1 MSQCNQGSSPWTRL
15 GLRRFGGDTHERLVT
30 FEYDSISEG
39 PIINVHLKFIDPDT
53 IDIRVATPVSETVFS
68 GVSATLSA
76 QSIIKSTLSGQQ
88 LHTTVVS
95 QPPAPAGPGSTLA
108 GEERLHVFHNGQRTI
123 LRVPV
128 PEWLRALGDSTEAA
142 AASKSGG
149 SVRAP
154 MPSLVVDV
162 KVKEGEKVAK
172 GATLVVLESMK
183 TETVLRAG
191 VAGVARVVGCRKGD
205 MVEEGRVLIEID
217 EEGEQNA

>member
-1 MSQCNQGSSPWTRL
+1 MLQRGEASSPWTRL
-15 GLRRFGGDTHERLVT
+15 GPRRFGGDAYERLVT
-30 FEYDSISEG
+30 FQYDSASEG
-39 PIINVHLKFIDPDT
+39 PGISVHLKFVTPDSV
-53 IDIRVATPVSETVFS
+53 DIRVATSTSETVFP
-68 GVSATLSA
+68 GVAATLNA
-76 QSIIKSTLSGQQ
+76 PSIVKSTLSGQQ
-88 LHTTVVS
+88 LVTTVVS
-95 QPPAPAGPGSTLA
+95 QPPAPIGPGSALA

-162 KVKEGEKVAK
+162 RVKEGEKVEK
-172 GATLVVLESMK
+172 GAPLVVLESMK

-191 VAGVARVVGCRKGD
+191 VAGVVGVVGCKKGE
-205 MVEEGRVLIEID
+205 MGEEGRVLIEIKD
-217 EEGEQNA
+217 EESNA